1 MTLSSAEKLGETRSN
16 TEPAATLASVTRSA
30 YALNMRTILGFL
42 LMLLPITTWAAS
54 PDGTWLISQ
63 RIAFDVFPCQADLC
77 GKVVW
82 LRNPDLRKDC
92 GRTIVWG
99 LISKSAVEWDD
110 GWLFDP
116 EDGKTYS
123 VNARVDTPD
132 RIIARIYEGMPLF
145 GRTEYLTR
153 IAPNS
158 LAGWCG

>member
-1 MTLSSAEKLGETRSN
+1 
-16 TEPAATLASVTRSA
+16 
-30 YALNMRTILGFL
+30 MRTILGFL
-42 LMLLPITTWAAS
+42 LALLPVTAWSAS
-54 PDGTWLISQ
+54 PDGTWLIGQ
-63 RIAFDVFPCQADLC
+63 RVAFDVFPCQADLC

-82 LRNPDLRKDC
+82 LRNPDLRTNC

-99 LISKSAVEWDD
+99 LIAKSDVEWDD

-123 VNARVDTPD
+123 VNARVDAPN
-132 RIIARIYEGMPLF
+132 RIVARIYEGMPLF

-158 LAGWCG
+158 LTGWCG